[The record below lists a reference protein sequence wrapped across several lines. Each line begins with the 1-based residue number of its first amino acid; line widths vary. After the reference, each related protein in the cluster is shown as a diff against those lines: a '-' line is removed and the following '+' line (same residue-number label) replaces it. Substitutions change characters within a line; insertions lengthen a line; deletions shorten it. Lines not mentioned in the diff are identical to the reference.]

1 MASRYMS
8 NGAVRILTVGSFLM
22 MLGPLSGLSAQAAD
36 KTGVLK
42 ASEMIGMKV
51 EDTEGKGLG
60 DIRDLVIDPE
70 DGSVQYAVLEF
81 GGFAGMGEKYF
92 AVPWEA
98 LQLNQE
104 DKKIALDV
112 SKKDLKD
119 APGFDKDHWPDLS
132 QEQQQIAIYEFYEVP
147 SDRETGAQSRP

>member
-1 MASRYMS
+1 MESRYLS
-8 NGAVRILTVGSFLM
+8 KGAVHMLTVGSLLM
-22 MLGPLSGLSAQAAD
+22 TLGTTLTVPAQAAD
-36 KTGVLK
+36 NNRVLK
-42 ASEMIGMKV
+42 ASEMIGMNV
-51 EDTEGKGLG
+51 ENTEGKALG

-81 GGFAGMGEKYF
+81 GGFAGVGDKYF

-98 LQLNQE
+98 LQLDQE
-104 DKKIALDV
+104 HKKIALDV

-132 QEQQQIAIYEFYEVP
+132 QEQHQIAIYEFYEVP
-147 SDRETGAQSRP
+147 SDRETALQSRP

>member
-1 MASRYMS
+1 MESRYLPK
-8 NGAVRILTVGSFLM
+8 GAVRMLTVGSLLM
-22 MLGPLSGLSAQAAD
+22 TLGISSVAAQAAD
-36 KTGVLK
+36 TSGVLK
-42 ASEMIGMKV
+42 ASEIIGMKV

-81 GGFAGMGEKYF
+81 GGFAGVGDKYF
-92 AVPWEA
+92 AVPWDA
-98 LQLNQE
+98 LQLNQQQ
-104 DKKIALDV
+104 KKIALDV

-147 SDRETGAQSRP
+147 SDREATVRSLP